1 LRRLGWRHPLPG
13 TDVAG
18 TTKTESGGSDQR
30 PLVADVLAAALQGVL
45 VESGRARWRL
55 SWSGPAE
62 LIDERGETV
71 PYEETAELARRAVA
85 DRGSVAA
92 VRAFLARYGIA
103 DSHRP
108 ARLPQPAVT
117 GYPGDGRQ

>member
-1 LRRLGWRHPLPG
+1 M
-13 TDVAG
+13 
-18 TTKTESGGSDQR
+18 
-30 PLVADVLAAALQGVL
+30 LAAALQGVL